1 MIKSR
6 PSQRSRGQVIDL
18 FPKDKNRKRKSSC
31 GFRFFFVLIP
41 RAPFVIPS
49 VVERSHHLALAEAF
63 ATRPHRFIADLSQI
77 AAGVAITSVKI
88 LHNFCLSPQTAL
100 PLHRRK
106 ETDDNV
112 NNIKFN
118 N

>member
-1 MIKSR
+1 M
-6 PSQRSRGQVIDL
+6 RSRVIDL
-18 FPKDKNRKRKSSC
+18 FPKDKKKKRKSSC
-31 GFRFFFVLIP
+31 GFRFFFVVSP
-41 RAPFVIPS
+41 RAPS
-49 VVERSHHLALAEAF
+49 VTSSAVERSHHLALAEAF

-112 NNIKFN
+112 NNIKLN